1 LQIRTFI
8 EKLNLLLNEQED
20 FYMTGGSATPLILN
34 AQQIQ
39 SVLDSL
45 KVAYNEQVRIL
56 NDSERIICQELGNVW
71 ECQAQVAYRDVFIGI
86 KNNILTQINSLIL
99 FFGTALEQSQN
110 GLYQVQLDLKNMNT
124 NAFTG

>member
-1 LQIRTFI
+1 
-8 EKLNLLLNEQED
+8 
-20 FYMTGGSATPLILN
+20 MTGGGATPLILN
-34 AQQIQ
+34 RVQIEN
-39 SVLDSL
+39 VLNSL

-56 NDSERIICQELGNVW
+56 NDSERIICHELGNVW
-71 ECQAQVAYRDVFIGI
+71 KCEAQIAYRDVFIGI

-110 GLYQVQLDLKNMNT
+110 GLYQVQVDLKNMNT